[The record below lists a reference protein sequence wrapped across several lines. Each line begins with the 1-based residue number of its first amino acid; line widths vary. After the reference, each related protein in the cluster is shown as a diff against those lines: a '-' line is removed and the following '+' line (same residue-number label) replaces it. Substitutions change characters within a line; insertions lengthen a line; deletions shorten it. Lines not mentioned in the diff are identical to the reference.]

1 MYPFILA
8 IRESEKFLTRANV
21 IIPRISRFLLKSS
34 FAKTEKAQNRN
45 VHPYHKMALRKDDNR
60 YIVETLKNSEAA
72 ADDEDRK
79 GELQQSSSFAN
90 EVKRPLTVSAKSKI
104 KDNKST
110 DKMYVSPI
118 KHGRSNHLKSP
129 SKENVIFSYGDD
141 ITKSDD
147 NDKHSDRLSTF
158 TETNY
163 SKIEKPLRK
172 ALEQNVNKLHVIIPK
187 GNKVRVVKTTDNNEK
202 YLSARAEATRFDVAG
217 KELDNNV
224 TDKVLKNSYSI
235 ELSTEKVETSPH
247 KSGFA
252 MLHSAPI
259 RRHARPTPEE
269 ELPPMVKPV
278 PGHEDHGLIQVVDT
292 DKDQHAN
299 ASPSEEQH
307 TVTQPIRNE
316 PAASSE
322 SSQGNLHLTGA
333 VAMVPALIHHDQKN
347 YDYETGHITPG
358 ATHVEPLIPVDKPLS
373 NPQLTLAH
381 DGCSDQEHG
390 CSMLPQPL
398 PELHAP
404 LPHIGLP
411 ILPANNPLDSNM
423 LQHPGPL
430 CEHHDEYN
438 VFNDEQC
445 HEHLVPLPHL
455 PPPPPVMVPPPPP
468 KPPPPSPPPRRRP
481 DVIKVEFVP
490 EEASIEI
497 GTNRTKT
504 GITRSTKKAGT
515 VRVQFIPGEAN
526 VDREIDSAAFART
539 KEEKDEKQKKE
550 KSFDN
555 TKKEEKTEMTPSAP
569 ASEGKTSD
577 YLVPQVMS

>member
-1 MYPFILA
+1 MCPFILA
-8 IRESEKFLTRANV
+8 IKEVEKSSATTNV
-21 IIPRISRFLLKSS
+21 IIPRISRFLLKSN
-34 FAKTEKAQNRN
+34 FVKTEKAQNRN
-45 VHPYHKMALRKDDNR
+45 VHPYSKAALRKENNR
-60 YIVETLKNSEAA
+60 YIVETFKNSELV
-72 ADDEDRK
+72 ADNEDKKDELK
-79 GELQQSSSFAN
+79 QSSSFAN
-90 EVKRPLTVSAKSKI
+90 EIEGPLTVSAKSKI
-104 KDNKST
+104 KDNKAT
-110 DKMYVSPI
+110 NKVYVSPT
-118 KHGRSNHLKSP
+118 KHEKTGHLKST
-129 SKENVIFSYGDD
+129 SKDNVIFSYGDD

-147 NDKHSDRLSTF
+147 SDKHSDRLSTF
-158 TETNY
+158 IETNY

-187 GNKVRVVKTTDNNEK
+187 GNKVRVVKTSDDNEK
-202 YLSARAEATRFDVAG
+202 YLSARAETTSIDVAG

-224 TDKVLKNSYSI
+224 VDKVLKNSDSI
-235 ELSTEKVETSPH
+235 ELNTEKMETSPH
-247 KSGFA
+247 KSNFVT
-252 MLHSAPI
+252 LHNAPI
-259 RRHARPTPEE
+259 RRHARPKPEE

-278 PGHEDHGLIQVVDT
+278 PGHEDHGLIQVVDA
-292 DKDQHAN
+292 DKDQHATV
-299 ASPSEEQH
+299 SPSEEQH
-307 TVTQPIRNE
+307 TITQPIHHE
-316 PAASSE
+316 PALSSE
-322 SSQGNLHLTGA
+322 SPQGNLHLTGA

-358 ATHVEPLIPVDKPLS
+358 TTHVEPLIPVDKPLT

-381 DGCSDQEHG
+381 NGCLDHEYG
-390 CSMLPQPL
+390 CTMVSQPL

-404 LPHIGLP
+404 LPNIGLP
-411 ILPANNPLDSNM
+411 TLPVNNPLDSNI

-430 CEHHDEYN
+430 CEHHDE
-438 VFNDEQC
+438 FNDFNIEQC

-468 KPPPPSPPPRRRP
+468 KSPPRPPPRRP

-497 GTNRTKT
+497 GTNRTRT

-539 KEEKDEKQKKE
+539 KGKTDEKEKKE
-550 KSFDN
+550 RSSDN
-555 TKKEEKTEMTPSAP
+555 AKKEEKTEMTTSAP
-569 ASEGKTSD
+569 AAEDKTSD

>member
-1 MYPFILA
+1 MCPFILA
-8 IRESEKFLTRANV
+8 IRESEKFLARAKV
-21 IIPRISRFLLKSS
+21 IIPRISRFHLKSS

-45 VHPYHKMALRKDDNR
+45 VHPYHKTTLRKGNNR
-60 YIVETLKNSEAA
+60 YIVETLKNSELA
-72 ADDEDRK
+72 ADSEDK
-79 GELQQSSSFAN
+79 KDELQQSSSFAN
-90 EVKRPLTVSAKSKI
+90 KVKGPLTVSAKSKV
-104 KDNKST
+104 KDNKASDNVYT
-110 DKMYVSPI
+110 SPT
-118 KHGRSNHLKSP
+118 KRGKSDDLKIP
-129 SKENVIFSYGDD
+129 SKDNVIFSYGDD
-141 ITKSDD
+141 VTKSDD
-147 NDKHSDRLSTF
+147 SDKHSDRLSTF
-158 TETNY
+158 IETNY
-163 SKIEKPLRK
+163 SKIEKPFRK
-172 ALEQNVNKLHVIIPK
+172 ALDQNVNKLHVIIPK
-187 GNKVRVVKTTDNNEK
+187 GKKVRVVKTNDDNDK
-202 YLSARAEATRFDVAG
+202 YLSERDEATRFDLAG

-224 TDKVLKNSYSI
+224 ADKVLKNSDSI
-235 ELSTEKVETSPH
+235 ELSTKKTETSPQ
-247 KSGFA
+247 KPGFA
-252 MLHSAPI
+252 TLHSAPI

-269 ELPPMVKPV
+269 ELPPIAKPV
-278 PGHEDHGLIQVVDT
+278 PGHEDHGLIQVVDA
-292 DKDQHAN
+292 DKDQHAK

-307 TVTQPIRNE
+307 TVTQPIYHE
-316 PAASSE
+316 QAE

-373 NPQLTLAH
+373 NPQLTVAH
-381 DGCSDQEHG
+381 NGCSDHEHG
-390 CSMLPQPL
+390 CSMLSEPL

-411 ILPANNPLDSNM
+411 TLPVNNPLDSNM

-438 VFNDEQC
+438 VFSDEQC

-468 KPPPPSPPPRRRP
+468 KPPPPSPPPPRKP

-497 GTNRTKT
+497 GTNRTRT

-539 KEEKDEKQKKE
+539 KENKDEKEKKE

-555 TKKEEKTEMTPSAP
+555 RKKEEKTEMTPSAP
-569 ASEGKTSD
+569 AAEDKTND